1 MGCGGGRSMGICFEK
16 MMMNLIRVLL
26 VDDHPIVRQGVRSV
40 LAGHPDIAVIGE
52 ADSAP
57 ALFAA
62 LAERV
67 PDVVLLDVR
76 LPGQNGI
83 ETAQRLKREWPA
95 VKVIILTTY
104 EDDEYLF
111 GALRAGAEGYLL
123 KSASPEM
130 LAAAIRQVA
139 AGERLLSPALVGK
152 LMREFGELARTQA
165 QAETG
170 LTAQEIAVLRL
181 IAAGATNREIADR
194 LYWSEVTV
202 KRKVQ
207 DILEKMGVANRPQAV
222 AEAAKRGL
230 L

>member
-1 MGCGGGRSMGICFEK
+1 MTDR
-16 MMMNLIRVLL
+16 LRVFL

-40 LAGHPDIAVIGE
+40 LANHPDIEIVGE
-52 ADSAP
+52 ADSA
-57 ALFAA
+57 ATLFA
-62 LAERV
+62 LLPERQ
-67 PDVVLLDVR
+67 PDVLLLDIR
-76 LPGQNGI
+76 MPRQNGI
-83 ETAQRLKREWPA
+83 EITQRVKREWPA

-123 KSASPEM
+123 KSASPEV
-130 LAAAIRQVA
+130 LASAIRQVA

-152 LMREFGELARTQA
+152 LMREFGELARHQA
-165 QAETG
+165 QIALG
-170 LTAQEIAVLRL
+170 LSEQEIEVLRL

-194 LYWSEVTV
+194 LYWSEATV
-202 KRKVQ
+202 KRKIQ

>member
-1 MGCGGGRSMGICFEK
+1 MSP
-16 MMMNLIRVLL
+16 IRVLL

-40 LAGHPDIAVIGE
+40 LVHHPDIEVIGE

-62 LAERV
+62 LAERR
-67 PDVVLLDVR
+67 PDVILLDIR
-76 LPGQNGI
+76 LPGQTGVEI
-83 ETAQRLKREWPA
+83 AQRLKREWPA
-95 VKVIILTTY
+95 IKVIILTTY
-104 EDDEYLF
+104 EDEEYLF

-123 KSASPEM
+123 KSASPEL
-130 LAAAIRQVA
+130 LASAIRQVA

-152 LMREFGELARTQA
+152 LMREFGELAKARA
-165 QAETG
+165 QADAG
-170 LTAQEIAVLRL
+170 LSAQEIEVLRL
-181 IAAGATNREIADR
+181 IAAGATNREIAER

-222 AEAAKRGL
+222 AEAARRGL